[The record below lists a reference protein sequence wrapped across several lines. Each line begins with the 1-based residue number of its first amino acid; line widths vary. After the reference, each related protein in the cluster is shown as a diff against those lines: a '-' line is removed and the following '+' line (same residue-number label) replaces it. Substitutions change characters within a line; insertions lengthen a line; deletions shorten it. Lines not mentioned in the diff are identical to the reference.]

1 MDVFTAIPQKYSN
14 GRAGLVK
21 FFDVG
26 LGEFLSVQQGEE
38 FAAVL
43 LHAGVFSAEQ
53 VEQFE

>member
-26 LGEFLSVQQGEE
+26 LEDCR
-38 FAAVL
+38 
-43 LHAGVFSAEQ
+43 
-53 VEQFE
+53 